1 MRAYHCLL
9 WFVLALSSAGS
20 AHAEELEAAKD
31 RARAEFVAGAELA
44 QGMRWGEALARFERS
59 AQLHA
64 HAGTTYNIGVCLRAL
79 GQFTR
84 AQRAFQ
90 RALAEH
96 TESGDSPLPP
106 HMLRDTQAFLEEI
119 SSLLARLDVELVPAS
134 ARITLDGRPLTRTG
148 SEGGRPVLT
157 AGLAASGRGTSPPAS
172 RFVLISDP
180 GSHVMLISRR
190 GYADVVRR
198 IDLAPGSRRRLELV
212 LERLPGELAVSA
224 DRAGA
229 VVSVDGLDVG
239 VAPVSLTRPPG
250 RHRVVVRKPDFVTYS
265 TLATLRA
272 GELVRLDAELEPK
285 PVALTER
292 WWFWAGIGAA
302 VVGIG
307 VGTYYLTRPDPERP
321 AVSGGSLGWAVEVP

>member
-1 MRAYHCLL
+1 MRLHFLL
-9 WFVLALSSAGS
+9 WFSLVLAGARSV
-20 AHAEELEAAKD
+20 HADPEPAKE

-44 QGMRWGEALARFERS
+44 QGMRWGDALARFERS
-59 AQLHA
+59 AQLHP

-84 AQRAFQ
+84 AEQAFR

-96 TESGDSPLPP
+96 AQGDQSALPP
-106 HMLRDTQAFLEEI
+106 HMVRDTQGFLDEI
-119 SSLLARLDVELVPAS
+119 GSLLARVDVVLEPAS
-134 ARITLDGRPLTRTG
+134 ARIAFDGRPLTSTG
-148 SEGGRPVLT
+148 SDGGQPVLT
-157 AGLAASGRGTSPPAS
+157 AGLAAPGRGTRPPGS
-172 RFVLISDP
+172 RFVIVSDP
-180 GSHVMLISRR
+180 GSHVLLISRK

-198 IDLAPGSRRRLELV
+198 LDLAPGSRSRIELV
-212 LERLPGELAVSA
+212 LHRLPGELEVSA
-224 DRAGA
+224 KPAGA

-239 VAPVSLTRPPG
+239 VAPVSLTRPAG

-265 TLATLRA
+265 TLATLRS
-272 GELVRLDAELEPK
+272 GELVRLDAELERE

-302 VVGIG
+302 VIGIG
-307 VGTYYLTRPDPERP
+307 VGTYYATRPDPERP